1 MSEYTIEISG
11 KSYKVKLDKQNQ
23 VAAVNQKDFPYKKVG
38 NLLFIENNPIVYQT
52 VRDRSGSIEGFFIKG
67 RLIPVKLEE
76 TETLNRG
83 VIHQGEV
90 YAPLNGQVIRIMI
103 KQGERVKEGDLVL
116 ILEAMK
122 MENEISAP
130 VSGRLSQILVKEKEV
145 VKTGALLFKIE
156 EE

>member
-76 TETLNRG
+76 TETLSRG

-103 KQGERVKEGDLVL
+103 KQGERLKEGDLVL

-156 EE
+156 KE

>member
-103 KQGERVKEGDLVL
+103 KQGERLKEGDLVL

-145 VKTGALLFKIE
+145 VKTGSLLFKIE
-156 EE
+156 KE

>member
-156 EE
+156 KE

>member
-76 TETLNRG
+76 IETLNRG

>member
-130 VSGRLSQILVKEKEV
+130 VSGRLSQILVREKEV
-145 VKTGALLFKIE
+145 VKTGSLLFKIE
-156 EE
+156 KE

>member
-145 VKTGALLFKIE
+145 VKTGSLLFKIE
-156 EE
+156 KE